1 MNDFFLIIL
10 IRQRHTAIMAECH
23 QTRHV
28 LELLLEKGFYASI
41 LAKSDLVLHD
51 LDLLQSM
58 EKATVSISVAF
69 NEE

>member
-1 MNDFFLIIL
+1 
-10 IRQRHTAIMAECH
+10 MAQCH

-28 LELLLEKGFYASI
+28 LELLLEKGFSASI
-41 LAKSDLVLHD
+41 LAKSDLVLRD
-51 LDLLQSM
+51 LDLRQAM